1 MLLCTSTYGQQSHR
15 RIRKEVHQQS
25 VRRNKERQAQRYFF
39 PPLQLVRRR
48 TQQAEAA
55 RGENTWQP
63 ATWDRRTPQNS
74 LPRVTQRRYVH
85 CSFSYV
91 ERNTVFYQYTH
102 TIPVALLAGLA
113 LQAQRY
119 FFPPLQ
125 LCVGVR
131 NKQKRHEGRT
141 RGNQPRRIGGRR
153 KTPCHVL
160 HNVGTYLVPSH
171 TLNGTPFSTSTR
183 IQYL

>member
-1 MLLCTSTYGQQSHR
+1 MLLCTNTYGQQSHR

-74 LPRVTQRRYVH
+74 LPRVAQRRYVH

-113 LQAQRY
+113 LLWTMYNALFIRVSYTIQNTRLMKNVESSVARAKIVLVIP
-119 FFPPLQ
+119 FDTLNSSR
-125 LCVGVR
+125 R
-131 NKQKRHEGRT
+131 NWALALLA
-141 RGNQPRRIGGRR
+141 RRISWCSDT
-153 KTPCHVL
+153 KDTFW
-160 HNVGTYLVPSH
+160 Y
-171 TLNGTPFSTSTR
+171 
-183 IQYL
+183 